1 MAVTGP
7 PATGGLFDSLRRLL
21 ATTLGIAQ
29 VRIELFGTELEAEK
43 LRLFD
48 ALWRAALGLLLL
60 GVALVLAV
68 GFVLLLFRDGYRLPA
83 LGMATLLFVAG
94 GAGLLVR
101 ARTLLRTGEGGPF
114 ALTLGELQRDRE
126 GLQPAAPSPA
136 PAPAPAPAPSPA
148 APPAPPPA
156 PAPIAPGSP

>member
-21 ATTLGIAQ
+21 AATLGIAQ
-29 VRIELFGTELEAEK
+29 VRLELFGTELEAEK

-68 GFVLLLFRDGYRLPA
+68 AFVLLLFWDGYRLPA
-83 LGMATLLFVAG
+83 LGVTTLLFVAA
-94 GAGLLVR
+94 GAGLLLR
-101 ARTLLRTGEGGPF
+101 ARALLRSGEGGPF
-114 ALTLGELQRDRE
+114 ALSLGELQRDRD
-126 GLQPAAPSPA
+126 GLQPVSPASASPPSP
-136 PAPAPAPAPSPA
+136 PATTPG
-148 APPAPPPA
+148 PP
-156 PAPIAPGSP
+156 

>member
-29 VRIELFGTELEAEK
+29 VRLELFGTELEAEK

-68 GFVLLLFRDGYRLPA
+68 GFVLLLFWDGYRLPA
-83 LGMATLLFVAG
+83 LAVTTLLFVAA
-94 GAGLLVR
+94 GAFLLVR
-101 ARTLLRTGEGGPF
+101 ARALLRTGEGGPF
-114 ALTLGELQRDRE
+114 ALSLGELQRDRD
-126 GLQPAAPSPA
+126 GLTPASP
-136 PAPAPAPAPSPA
+136 PT
-148 APPAPPPA
+148 PPGPP
-156 PAPIAPGSP
+156 

>member
-7 PATGGLFDSLRRLL
+7 PATGGLFESLRRLL

-29 VRIELFGTELEAEK
+29 VRLELFGTELEAEK

-68 GFVLLLFRDGYRLPA
+68 GFVLMLFWDGYRLPA
-83 LGMATLLFVAG
+83 LAVTTLLFVAA

-101 ARTLLRTGEGGPF
+101 ARALLRTGEGGPF
-114 ALTLGELQRDRE
+114 ALSLGELQRDRD
-126 GLQPAAPSPA
+126 GLQPAPPASPPA
-136 PAPAPAPAPSPA
+136 PAPAPG
-148 APPAPPPA
+148 PP
-156 PAPIAPGSP
+156 

>member
-7 PATGGLFDSLRRLL
+7 PAAGGLFDSLRRLS

-29 VRIELFGTELEAEK
+29 VRLELFGTELEAEK

-48 ALWRAALGLLLL
+48 ALWRAALGLLML

-68 GFVLLLFRDGYRLPA
+68 GFVLLLFWDGYRLAA
-83 LGMATLLFVAG
+83 LGVTTLLFAVG

-101 ARTLLRTGEGGPF
+101 VRVGLRADEGGPF
-114 ALTLGELQRDRE
+114 ALSLGELQRDRD
-126 GLQPAAPSPA
+126 GLHGG
-136 PAPAPAPAPSPA
+136 
-148 APPAPPPA
+148 PPAPPA
-156 PAPIAPGSP
+156 RGPGQP

>member
-1 MAVTGP
+1 MAVTGTS
-7 PATGGLFDSLRRLL
+7 AGSGLFDSLRRLL

-29 VRIELFGTELEAEK
+29 VRLALFGTELEAEK

-68 GFVLLLFRDGYRLPA
+68 GFVLMLFWDGYRLPA
-83 LGMATLLFVAG
+83 LGVTTLLFMAA

-101 ARTLLRTGEGGPF
+101 ARAGLRSGEGGPF
-114 ALTLGELQRDRE
+114 ALSLGELQRDHD
-126 GLQPAAPSPA
+126 GLQPGAAG
-136 PAPAPAPAPSPA
+136 
-148 APPAPPPA
+148 PPAPPQVR
-156 PAPIAPGSP
+156 